1 MDSTNDSLYPA
12 MEYKGCIRLEVCT
25 AIIDHE
31 DRLWLWE
38 CRDPVSGGSVTECSQ
53 TGYGNEFDLPAN
65 FMCPANEYV
74 AGVESYHDNGREDHR
89 WKFTCCAI
97 SNRIAASCRQS
108 GYVNDW
114 DASII
119 FQANKG
125 KVITGIFSYHD
136 NVRE

>member
-38 CRDPVSGGSVTECSQ
+38 CRDPVSGDSVTECSQ
-53 TGYGNEFDLPAN
+53 TGYGNEFDL
-65 FMCPANEYV
+65 
-74 AGVESYHDNGREDHR
+74 ESYHDNGREDHR

-97 SNRIAASCRQS
+97 SNPIAASCRQS

-125 KVITGIFSYHD
+125 KVITGVFSYHD
-136 NVRE
+136 NIRE